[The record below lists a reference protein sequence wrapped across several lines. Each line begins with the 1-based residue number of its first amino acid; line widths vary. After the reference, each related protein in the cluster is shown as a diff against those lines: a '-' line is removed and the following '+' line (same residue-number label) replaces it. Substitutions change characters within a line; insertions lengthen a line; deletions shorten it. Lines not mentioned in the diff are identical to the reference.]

1 MSACKSLLVLVAALA
16 CLAGCAV
23 GLDAGQAR
31 LCRAVIPALNG
42 TASAIE
48 VVRTLPLP
56 AARGVRV
63 DYRVQSATGQRGRV
77 LECRCTGRSAG
88 GVLAALDPE
97 GGPVSD

>member
-63 DYRVQSATGQRGRV
+63 DYRVQSATGQRGRI
-77 LECRCTGRSAG
+77 LECRFTGGSAG
-88 GVLAALDPE
+88 GERAARTHGE
-97 GGPVSD
+97 GPM